1 MIPADQL
8 GDVWVPT
15 SPQILMA
22 SERAILATLDLTLL
36 LAARTLEAEHTDLGK
51 QPHEEP
57 SPPHLALAE
66 AILII
71 AATLRELIAS
81 YRAATDSLLRD
92 G

>member
-1 MIPADQL
+1 MTPADPL
-8 GDVWVPT
+8 DVWLPT
-15 SPQILMA
+15 TPQILMA

-36 LAARTLEAEHTDLGK
+36 LAARTLEAEHADLGER
-51 QPHEEP
+51 PHEAP

-66 AILII
+66 SILII

>member
-1 MIPADQL
+1 MTPADPL
-8 GDVWVPT
+8 DVWLPT

-36 LAARTLEAEHTDLGK
+36 LAARTLEAEHADLGERP
-51 QPHEEP
+51 QEAP

-66 AILII
+66 SILII
-71 AATLRELIAS
+71 AASLRELIAS
-81 YRAATDSLLRD
+81 YRAVTDHLLRD

>member
-36 LAARTLEAEHTDLGK
+36 LAARTLEAEHADLGER
-51 QPHEEP
+51 PHEAP

-66 AILII
+66 SILII
-71 AATLRELIAS
+71 AASLRELIAS
-81 YRAATDSLLRD
+81 YRAATDHLLRD

>member
-36 LAARTLEAEHTDLGK
+36 LAARTLEAEHADLGER
-51 QPHEEP
+51 PHEAP

-66 AILII
+66 SILII
-71 AATLRELIAS
+71 AASLRELIAS
-81 YRAATDSLLRD
+81 YRAVTDHLLRD

>member
-1 MIPADQL
+1 MTPADPL
-8 GDVWVPT
+8 DVWLPT

-36 LAARTLEAEHTDLGK
+36 LAARTLEAEHADLGER
-51 QPHEEP
+51 PHEAP

-66 AILII
+66 SILII
-71 AATLRELIAS
+71 AASLRELIAS
-81 YRAATDSLLRD
+81 YRAVTDHLLRD

>member
-1 MIPADQL
+1 MTPDDPL
-8 GDVWVPT
+8 DVWTPT
-15 SPQILMA
+15 APQILMA

-36 LAARTLEAEHTDLGK
+36 LAARTLEAEHADLGER
-51 QPHEEP
+51 PHEAP

-66 AILII
+66 SILII

-81 YRAATDSLLRD
+81 YRAVTDRLLRD